1 MKNDF
6 NERKAKR
13 IETALNRAAKNEA
26 ESNQLYKT
34 AQDMAGMIPMGQPIL
49 VGHHSEKRDRNYR
62 NKIHN
67 IFGKAYEKSNKAEYY
82 EDKAEAIA
90 YNTAIFSDDP
100 EALQKLKSKLKALQ
114 ELQEFMKA
122 GNKCIK
128 KQDKTGFLALP
139 FATEQLWAELSIP
152 DRFKRT
158 GFPSFKLTNNN
169 ATIRATEKRIEELG
183 MQISKRAFDNVINGV
198 RIYENTEANRLQ
210 IIFEDKPEEKIRKQ
224 LKGYGFRWAP
234 SEGAWQRHISD
245 YALYAAKQ
253 IIQNIT
259 K

>member
-34 AQDMAGMIPMGQPIL
+34 AQYMAGMIPLGQPIL
-49 VGHHSEKRDRNYR
+49 VGHHSEKRDRNFR

-67 IFGKAYEKSNKAEYY
+67 TFGKAYEKSNKAEYY

-100 EALQKLKSKLKALQ
+100 EALQKLKFKLKGLQ
-114 ELQEFMKA
+114 ELHEFMKA
-122 GNKCIK
+122 ANKCIK

-139 FATEQLWAELSIP
+139 FATEQLWVELFTP
-152 DRFKRT
+152 DRFKRA

-169 ATIRATEKRIEELG
+169 ATIRATEKRMEELSRK
-183 MQISKRAFDNVINGV
+183 ITKPVFDEVINGV

-210 IIFEDKPEEKIRKQ
+210 LIFEGKPEEKIRKE
-224 LKGYGFRWAP
+224 LKGHGFRWSP
-234 SEGAWQRHISD
+234 TEGAWQRHISD

-253 IIQNIT
+253 ITQNIT